1 MNGDYKGTKLFGVDE
16 NGRKYD
22 REARRKKNKIISN
35 VLLVVAL
42 LFAIVAAILRGGLS
56 LIASSNPDG
65 LEWSLFG
72 NAVAGYS
79 HKLGLDERRLR
90 YLS

>member
-42 LFAIVAAILRGGLS
+42 LFAIVAAIFL
-56 LIASSNPDG
+56 LIDPLKNRMRKKEVQAQVEIG
-65 LEWSLFG
+65 R
-72 NAVAGYS
+72 AHV
-79 HKLGLDERRLR
+79 
-90 YLS
+90 